1 MGRTQGLPLTPP
13 LSVGVTTLVKALSSW
28 PSQAFPQ
35 VALLH
40 GSSRCP
46 VCFTRTWYM
55 HTMVDLFPI
64 VLISVELTSVLVV
77 IPSHRL
83 RITVLLSFSYR
94 ETVEGL
100 PNVDSSS
107 TTQQWQNYLAGHV
120 PHVGKV
126 ESIFVSEQLKKL
138 FLHSIIWLFRY
149 SVKVQSIF
157 ISRQLEKLFRYSAI
171 LLFHIRRFTDS
182 HSWPSSASLG
192 ISAIII
198 SSQLSAR
205 WEK

>member
-28 PSQAFPQ
+28 RPRPFPKFYL

-46 VCFTRTWYM
+46 VCFTRMWYM

-64 VLISVELTSVLVV
+64 VLISVELTSILVV

-83 RITVLLSFSYR
+83 KITALLSFGYR

-107 TTQQWQNYLAGHV
+107 ATQQ
-120 PHVGKV
+120 
-126 ESIFVSEQLKKL
+126 
-138 FLHSIIWLFRY
+138 
-149 SVKVQSIF
+149 
-157 ISRQLEKLFRYSAI
+157 
-171 LLFHIRRFTDS
+171 
-182 HSWPSSASLG
+182 
-192 ISAIII
+192 
-198 SSQLSAR
+198 
-205 WEK
+205 